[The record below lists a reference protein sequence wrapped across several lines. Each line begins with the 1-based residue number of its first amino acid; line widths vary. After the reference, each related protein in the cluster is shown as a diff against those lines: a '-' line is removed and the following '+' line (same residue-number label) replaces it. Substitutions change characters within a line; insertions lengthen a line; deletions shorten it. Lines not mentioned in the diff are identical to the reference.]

1 MSAVTRVDIRFEAK
15 KLVDSVTRAAAI
27 GLHTVWTQTLGA
39 VTAMDAM
46 SELESY
52 LRLLERR
59 TVVKALAWEGDDLV
73 GVGFLTNELELVP
86 GISVE
91 FFRARFTVEME
102 RGSVWYAIGGVAH
115 PARAAAMEGIRRICV
130 EQARSRRADVL
141 LWDSSSLRQEASQ
154 RTTIDAVADV
164 YGWVPPAT
172 ELDRVSYMAMR
183 LPQPE
188 GEVIDLRP

>member
-1 MSAVTRVDIRFEAK
+1 MSAVTRVDIRFEAR
-15 KLVDSVTRAAAI
+15 KLVDPPTRAAAI
-27 GLHTVWTQTLGA
+27 ALHTVWTQTLGA
-39 VTAMDAM
+39 VTVVDSM
-46 SELESY
+46 SELEDF

-59 TVVKALAWEGDDLV
+59 TVIKALAWEGEDLV

-91 FFRARFTVEME
+91 FFRARFTAEME
-102 RGSVWYAIGGVAH
+102 RSSVWYAVGGVAH
-115 PARAAAMEGIRRICV
+115 PARAAALEGIRKVCV
-130 EQARSRRADVL
+130 EQARIRRADVL

-154 RTTIDAVADV
+154 RSTIDAVADV
-164 YGWVPPAT
+164 YGGVPPAT

-183 LPQPE
+183 LPAAD